1 MKNKLFAFFAWIKS
15 FFTTLGSVF
24 SAGEKI
30 IISALVIIL
39 IVSGIVLLRHSY
51 LDTTTEVANYGG
63 TYREGVV
70 VKNKDELTGTV
81 NRLTKIGLTAFDDKG
96 NIIPEVA
103 ESWEVSEDTTTYT
116 FTIKSNFSRDEI
128 VKTVEKQKDI
138 WPGIQISPE
147 ADNKII
153 FKFPQSYSPFLA
165 STTEPILPYGPYK
178 LVNNGVTEMNF
189 VRNDDFYKG
198 KPYLEKIV
206 IDIYPNNTEL
216 VKAYKA
222 KDIDGVYYVENSVD
236 YKQLNS
242 YTFSL
247 PRYNMIF
254 FNTTRD
260 VFKDK
265 EVRKNIAEGKTLEQ
279 PINITLVSLD
289 NEKNRALVSDLQTK
303 WQAQNITMDVY
314 YKSAEELINNIIPAR
329 DYDVLVYGLNYGVDP
344 DPYPFWHSTQAVSTG
359 LNLSNFS
366 NIDADVALEEARKT
380 SDPKTRQEKYDEFW
394 QIFNAEVPAIIVS
407 QDQWT
412 FGVSDKYH
420 GITTGYTIN
429 PEDRFANIKDWYL
442 KTKRVKK

>member
-15 FFTTLGSVF
+15 FFTTLSSVF

-30 IISALVIIL
+30 IVCALVLVL
-39 IVSGIVLLRHSY
+39 IVSGTVLLRKNY
-51 LDTTTEVANYGG
+51 LDNTKEVANYGG
-63 TYREGVV
+63 TYEEGIV

-81 NRLTKIGLTAFDDKG
+81 NRLTKIGLTAFDNNG

-116 FTIKSNFSRDEI
+116 FTIRSGFSRDEI
-128 VKTVEKQKDI
+128 IKTVEKQKDI
-138 WPGIQISPE
+138 WPSIQIAPE
-147 ADNKII
+147 GDNKIV

-178 LVNNGVTEMNF
+178 LLENDSAQMIF
-189 VRNDDFYKG
+189 LRNDDFYKG
-198 KPYLEKIV
+198 KPYLDKIV
-206 IDIYPNNTEL
+206 IKIYPSNTEL

-222 KDIDGVYYVENSVD
+222 KDINGVYYVENAAD
-236 YKQLNS
+236 YKQLDS
-242 YTFSL
+242 YNFSL

-254 FNTTRD
+254 FNTAKD
-260 VFKDK
+260 VFKEKD
-265 EVRKNIAEGKTLEQ
+265 VRKNIAEGKTLEQ
-279 PINITLVSLD
+279 PIKIVLVSLD
-289 NEKNRALVSDLQTK
+289 NEKNRQIVADLQTK

-314 YKSAEELINNIIPAR
+314 YKSAEDIINNIIPAR
-329 DYDVLVYGLNYGVDP
+329 DYDVLVYGLDYGVDP

-380 SDPKTRQEKYDEFW
+380 SDQKTRQEKYDEFW
-394 QIFNAEVPAIIVS
+394 RIFKEEVPAIIVS

-412 FGVSDKYH
+412 FGASNKYH
-420 GITTGYTIN
+420 GVTTGYTIN
-429 PEDRFANIKDWYL
+429 PEDRFLNIKDWYL
-442 KTKRVKK
+442 KTKRVDK